1 MNLKEY
7 QQKFNMKKSPLQAIK
22 MKCWDCCG
30 GSADEVKLCT
40 CKDDCVLWP
49 FRTGKNPYAHKRV
62 LTEEEKEKLRKQ
74 LQNAK
79 LARQAASSMGDSEAT
94 RDGLVG

>member
-7 QQKFNMKKSPLQAIK
+7 QDKFNNKKSPLKAIK

-30 GSADEVKLCT
+30 GNSEEVKQCT

-49 FRTGKNPYAHKRV
+49 FRLCKNPYAFKRTY
-62 LTEEEKEKLRKQ
+62 TEEQKEALREQLKQ
-74 LQNAK
+74 AR
-79 LARQAASSMGDSEAT
+79 LASKACTKCSDSEAT
-94 RDGLVG
+94 S